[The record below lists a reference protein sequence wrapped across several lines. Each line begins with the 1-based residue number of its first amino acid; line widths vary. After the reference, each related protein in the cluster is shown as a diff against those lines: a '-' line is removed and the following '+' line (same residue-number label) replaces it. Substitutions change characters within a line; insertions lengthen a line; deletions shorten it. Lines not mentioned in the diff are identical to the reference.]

1 LKKRE
6 IEIDSRE
13 NVHIQVKGLQ
23 KYNISEALYL
33 LVIAEGFEPHTPTLE
48 FIEFRIA
55 YALIINKL

>member
-23 KYNISEALYL
+23 KYNLS
-33 LVIAEGFEPHTPTLE
+33 EGFELNWPTTMFTK
-48 FIEFRIA
+48 FILA